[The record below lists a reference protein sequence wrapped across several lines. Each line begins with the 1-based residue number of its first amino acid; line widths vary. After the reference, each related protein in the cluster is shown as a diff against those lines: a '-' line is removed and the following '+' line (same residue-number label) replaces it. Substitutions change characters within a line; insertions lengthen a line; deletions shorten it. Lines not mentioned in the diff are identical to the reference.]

1 MSQYRAV
8 NSLHHCYKNQSINV
22 CEGKVAVSSEFRTEH
37 STLIERHVEMLNVKN
52 IVGRK
57 ETARLKMAEQETSLL

>member
-1 MSQYRAV
+1 MLYEE
-8 NSLHHCYKNQSINV
+8 N
-22 CEGKVAVSSEFRTEH
+22 VAVSSEFRTEH